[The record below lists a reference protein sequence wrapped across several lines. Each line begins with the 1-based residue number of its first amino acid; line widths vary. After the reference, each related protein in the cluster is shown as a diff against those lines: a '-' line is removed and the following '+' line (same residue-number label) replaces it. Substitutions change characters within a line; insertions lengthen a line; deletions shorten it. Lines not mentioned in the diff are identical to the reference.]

1 MKLNK
6 GRLEHFLR
14 SHNAYLLASDIS
26 KTSESCGI
34 YTTLICTCQSTHQE
48 TDYNSKKVTKD
59 DATSIIRNMKAKDE
73 TPPKPKL
80 LVFSDGWHIQLKTEN
95 AFGVSA
101 LGEDGLVQ

>member
-6 GRLEHFLR
+6 GRLEHFLH

-48 TDYNSKKVTKD
+48 TDYNSKEVTKNY
-59 DATSIIRNMKAKDE
+59 ATSIIQNMKAKDE
-73 TPPKPKL
+73 TRPKS
-80 LVFSDGWHIQLKTEN
+80 LVFSDGRHIQLKTEN

-101 LGEDGLVQ
+101 LDEDGLVQ